1 MTVLANFLTDLTESS
16 VIIVTVA
23 TVLVSIIAGYLLSRW
38 TAARK
43 GEHAAKRADELVA
56 DARQRAD
63 NVRKEA
69 ELKAKE
75 EIFKQRERFE
85 KETQETRSEMRG
97 LERRLSKREDNLDRK
112 ADLIGKKERF
122 LEQQETR
129 LSKRDSELAGQQ
141 KELSTLIENE
151 KETLR
156 RISGMS
162 REEAQAVLLDRL
174 EKELVHEQ
182 AEIIQRV
189 TEETKEIADGKAREL
204 IAGSIQ
210 RLAADHTVEHV
221 VSTIDIPNDE
231 MKGRIIG
238 REGRNI
244 RAFERATGV
253 DVIVDDTPGVV
264 VVSGFD
270 SVRREIAR
278 CAMEHLIV
286 DGRIHPTRIEEVVEE
301 AQKEIEGII
310 RETGKQTILEV
321 DLRGVHQKEVELL
334 GRLRYRTS
342 YGQNVLRHSVEVAF
356 LTSMLASELGL
367 DPVIGKRCGLLHDIG
382 KAVDHEV
389 EGGHPAIGADLA
401 RRYEEKPVVINAIAG
416 HHGDVE
422 PETIYTVLVM
432 AADAISASRPGA
444 RRETLEKYIKRLE
457 RLEGIANS
465 FPGVD
470 KAYAIQAGREVR
482 VIVNSGKITD
492 KESAKICRDIAKEI
506 ENELTYPGEVKVT
519 LIRETRF
526 TDFAR

>member
-1 MTVLANFLTDLTESS
+1 MELIAAIDAPELLGGAGIALVGAVL
-16 VIIVTVA
+16 
-23 TVLVSIIAGYLLSRW
+23 GYLVFRW
-38 TAARK
+38 TARRK
-43 GEHAAKRADELVA
+43 GEDAGRHAQAVVDE
-56 DARQRAD
+56 ARQRAE

-85 KETQETRSEMRG
+85 RETQERRNELKG
-97 LERRLSKREDNLDRK
+97 LERRLTKREDNLDRK
-112 ADLIGKKERF
+112 ADLINKKDRL
-122 LEQQETR
+122 LETQEKR
-129 LSKRDSELAGQQ
+129 LSERDGEVSRRM
-141 KELSTLIENE
+141 KEIDALVENE

-162 REEAQAVLLDRL
+162 REEAQKLLLERL
-174 EKELVHEQ
+174 EEELVHEQ
-182 AEIIQRV
+182 AELIQRISD
-189 TEETKEIADGKAREL
+189 ETKEQADGKARHI
-204 IAGSIQ
+204 IATAIQ
-210 RLAADHTVEHV
+210 RLAADHTIEHV

-270 SVRREIAR
+270 SVRREVAR
-278 CAMEHLIV
+278 RAMEKLIV
-286 DGRIHPTRIEEVVEE
+286 DGRIHPARIEEVVQET
-301 AQKEIEGII
+301 QKEVDQLI

-321 DLRGVHQKEVELL
+321 DIRGVHPKAVDLL

-356 LTSMLASELGL
+356 LTSMLASELNL
-367 DPVIGKRCGLLHDIG
+367 DPVLAKRCGLLHDLG
-382 KAVDHEV
+382 KAADHEM

-401 RRYEEKPVVINAIAG
+401 RRYEEKPVVVNAIAG

-422 PETIYTVLVM
+422 PESIYTVLVM

-465 FPGVD
+465 FPGVE

-482 VIVNSGKITD
+482 VIVNSSKISD
-492 KESAKICRDIAKEI
+492 KDSAKICRDIAKEI

-526 TDFAR
+526 TEVAH